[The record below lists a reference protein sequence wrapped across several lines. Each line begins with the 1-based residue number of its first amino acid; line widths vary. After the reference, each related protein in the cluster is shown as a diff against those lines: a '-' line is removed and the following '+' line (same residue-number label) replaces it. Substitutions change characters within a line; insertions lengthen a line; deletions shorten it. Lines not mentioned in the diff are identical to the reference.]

1 MRSIQGSLAG
11 HIQVYDARSRDA
23 LALYGGTMGESDLE
37 PIEDFSRVARTL
49 GAVPNVKAVVPLAID
64 VATIVMGN
72 ALDQA
77 LERLRADVRR
87 CADDLGASRCPGSP
101 STTGAYAAHLAHARL
116 MVSLIGDEVSQA
128 RRVADEGATDAAERE
143 RRRADLE
150 RARSEEFWAEF
161 GRDPLGSLE
170 FLENRIAPLSVGG
183 GYIPLRYVAT
193 DLGAFAEAFDG
204 LRVVAGTPVPPG
216 VRGILLGKRYAEMS
230 LKLRAARRLD
240 EIKEARDRDHARI
253 ASDER
258 LQQMVRE
265 NQASI
270 QEILLQLDPGA
281 AREAV
286 ARLGRGLR
294 TDESDLARL
303 LVLLFTTD
311 DGNFEERYR
320 LFYSEL
326 APLVRLYSAQV
337 GDTITL
343 EAPGRSGYTRSVNV
357 KVYGM
362 VEFKGLERSDI
373 AGMTSLMD
381 LATWRTLYG
390 YPTPEQAAEIG
401 EIKVAAGARAIA
413 REDAEAELFGSG
425 VGDLVESGRPVA
437 IGDYV
442 PEGGSR
448 RREGALDEVQD
459 HQEID
464 GRVKNAAVILADPRR
479 IPETI
484 RAIDEACRRE
494 GLPIK
499 AVSWLEAS
507 GAVGQFVTL
516 ARVVLYGAVCI
527 LFVVALVVINNATV
541 MATLTRVKE
550 IGTMRAMGAQRRF
563 VLLMVLVETMAVG
576 LLFGV
581 AGAALG
587 SGVVWLIG
595 AAGGIPATN
604 DSLHFFYSGPS
615 LVPRLDAA
623 SLAGALVV
631 VLWVS
636 ALSALYPAFL
646 ATRIAPVVAMQSD
659 E

>member
-1 MRSIQGSLAG
+1 MKEPHPHHFDASIGTTMDVIVSADNVTRDYDLGKVRVHALRGVTLYVGRGEFLSVAGPSGSG
-11 HIQVYDARSRDA
+11 K
-23 LALYGGTMGESDLE
+23 T
-37 PIEDFSRVARTL
+37 TL
-49 GAVPNVKAVVPLAID
+49 LNLIGCVDTPTSGAVRIDGRDTRALSERELTKLRLHKIGFIFQSFNLISVLSLQQNVEFPLLLQGGLTRA
-64 VATIVMGN
+64 
-72 ALDQA
+72 
-77 LERLRADVRR
+77 ERRKRVEEL
-87 CADDLGASRCPGSP
+87 L
-101 STTGAYAAHLAHARL
+101 AA
-116 MVSLIGDEVSQA
+116 EVSQA

-381 LATWRTLYG
+381 LAT
-390 YPTPEQAAEIG
+390 
-401 EIKVAAGARAIA
+401 
-413 REDAEAELFGSG
+413 
-425 VGDLVESGRPVA
+425 
-437 IGDYV
+437 
-442 PEGGSR
+442 
-448 RREGALDEVQD
+448 
-459 HQEID
+459 
-464 GRVKNAAVILADPRR
+464 
-479 IPETI
+479 
-484 RAIDEACRRE
+484 
-494 GLPIK
+494 
-499 AVSWLEAS
+499 
-507 GAVGQFVTL
+507 
-516 ARVVLYGAVCI
+516 
-527 LFVVALVVINNATV
+527 
-541 MATLTRVKE
+541 
-550 IGTMRAMGAQRRF
+550 
-563 VLLMVLVETMAVG
+563 
-576 LLFGV
+576 
-581 AGAALG
+581 
-587 SGVVWLIG
+587 
-595 AAGGIPATN
+595 
-604 DSLHFFYSGPS
+604 
-615 LVPRLDAA
+615 
-623 SLAGALVV
+623 
-631 VLWVS
+631 
-636 ALSALYPAFL
+636 
-646 ATRIAPVVAMQSD
+646 
-659 E
+659 